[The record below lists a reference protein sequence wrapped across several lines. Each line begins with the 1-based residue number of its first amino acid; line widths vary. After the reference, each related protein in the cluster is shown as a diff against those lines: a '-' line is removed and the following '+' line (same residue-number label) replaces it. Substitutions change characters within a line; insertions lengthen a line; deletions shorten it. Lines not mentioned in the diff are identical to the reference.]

1 MPGDATL
8 YVVDTSSLIEMK
20 WYYPISIFES
30 LWMKCETLMH
40 NSRMCAPVAV
50 FDELN
55 HKDDELTAW
64 ARGNYKYLFQE
75 CTDFQVEMVHEI
87 LSKFPK
93 LIDPNRETEQA
104 DPFVVALGLERRDGP
119 QKSLV
124 PLEVVVVS
132 QERLTPERRTAK
144 KKVIIPEVCRHYN
157 LPCITLID
165 MIAREGWKF

>member
-64 ARGNYKYLFQE
+64 TRGNYKYLF
-75 CTDFQVEMVHEI
+75 
-87 LSKFPK
+87 
-93 LIDPNRETEQA
+93 
-104 DPFVVALGLERRDGP
+104 
-119 QKSLV
+119 
-124 PLEVVVVS
+124 
-132 QERLTPERRTAK
+132 
-144 KKVIIPEVCRHYN
+144 
-157 LPCITLID
+157 
-165 MIAREGWKF
+165 